1 MTDAV
6 VVEAPGRLHF
16 GLLDLRGGLGRRFG
30 GIGAPAPGVF
40 VRVVVS
46 HAPHIVAEGAE
57 ADRAAEFARR
67 FLAYHRL
74 DGGAR
79 ILVEQSIPPHSGL
92 GSGTQLALSI
102 ARALAELHGIPA
114 SPPELAQA
122 VGRAKRSAVG
132 TWTFACGGFVVEG
145 GRRVGVDDDVGP
157 LLARHRFPD
166 AWRCVLA
173 IPDAPPGVSGAAEA
187 QVFAE
192 LPTPDERDGERVS
205 HLVLM
210 AMLPAVMQGDL
221 ATFGAALNEVQD
233 LNGHWFSRA
242 QGGTF
247 APGPSTDLI
256 RLMRASGAPGA
267 GQSSWGPSVY
277 AIVEGDA
284 AAESLASRIRAAS
297 TARLAVHVGPVPHA
311 GAVIS
316 RKPNTEYQ

>member
-1 MTDAV
+1 VSGAV
-6 VVEAPGRLHF
+6 VVDAPGRLHF
-16 GLLDLRGGLGRRFG
+16 GLLDLRGALGRRFG
-30 GIGAPAPGVF
+30 GIGAPAPGVS
-40 VRVVVS
+40 VRVSVS
-46 HAPHIVAEGAE
+46 HAHELLAEGAE
-57 ADRAAEFARR
+57 AERATEFARR

-74 DGGAR
+74 SGGAR
-79 ILVEQSIPPHSGL
+79 IVVERSIPPHSGL
-92 GSGTQLALSI
+92 GSGTQLALSV
-102 ARALAELHGIPA
+102 ARALAELHGVAA

-122 VGRAKRSAVG
+122 VSRAKRSAVG

-145 GRRVGVDDDVGP
+145 GRRIGVDDDVGP
-157 LLARHRFPD
+157 LLARHRFPN

-187 QVFAE
+187 KVFAE

-210 AMLPAVMQGDL
+210 AMLPALLQADL

-233 LNGHWFSRA
+233 LNGHWFARA

-256 RLMRASGAPGA
+256 RLMRANGAPGA

-284 AAESLASRIRAAS
+284 AAESLA
-297 TARLAVHVGPVPHA
+297 ARVRDACTTRVAVYVGPFPST
-311 GAVIS
+311 GATIF
-316 RKPNTEYQ
+316 KQ